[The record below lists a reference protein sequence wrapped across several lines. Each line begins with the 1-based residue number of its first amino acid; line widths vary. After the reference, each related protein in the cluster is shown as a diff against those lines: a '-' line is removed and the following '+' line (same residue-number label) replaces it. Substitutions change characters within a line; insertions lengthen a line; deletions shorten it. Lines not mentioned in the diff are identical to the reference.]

1 MFLRRAAANMARKI
15 SERCKRTNVP
25 NLASSATLPNI
36 FGMLGT
42 ATSKLT
48 VLGLYVFRTQS
59 NYIHIRVPAILQMF
73 CIHHVQDME
82 RFMESVAG
90 SAILPDADH
99 VRSFLCLRH
108 EPREDEIDWR
118 SCYVLS
124 FSSRL

>member
-1 MFLRRAAANMARKI
+1 
-15 SERCKRTNVP
+15 
-25 NLASSATLPNI
+25 
-36 FGMLGT
+36 MLGT

-59 NYIHIRVPAILQMF
+59 NCIHIRVPAILQMF

-90 SAILPDADH
+90 SAILPDSDH

-108 EPREDEIDWR
+108 EPREDEIDGGLVT
-118 SCYVLS
+118 SCHA
-124 FSSRL
+124 RLVCSIAATQGKYGLQITR